1 MKLSLRTDRHTDN
14 TVIRALEECASQA
27 VNHAVDKYSVRIRC
41 VHLLRPS
48 TALIILWRIPE
59 GANAGLHEEE
69 HARLPDI
76 LRDTIDQTPELCDG
90 GDLVDLDVAF
100 QTVVIVRGVVIPESP
115 RHFVRGHLLV
125 EKEVIRFPERK
136 KNVIY
141 LLW

>member
-1 MKLSLRTDRHTDN
+1 MKLSLRTDRHAGD

-27 VNHAVDKYSVRIRC
+27 VNHAVDKHSVRIRC
-41 VHLLRPS
+41 IHLLRPS

-100 QTVVIVRGVVIPESP
+100 QAVVIVRRIVIPESP
-115 RHFVRGHLLV
+115 RHFVRTHPLLREWESV
-125 EKEVIRFPERK
+125 FYGAKGM
-136 KNVIY
+136 
-141 LLW
+141 